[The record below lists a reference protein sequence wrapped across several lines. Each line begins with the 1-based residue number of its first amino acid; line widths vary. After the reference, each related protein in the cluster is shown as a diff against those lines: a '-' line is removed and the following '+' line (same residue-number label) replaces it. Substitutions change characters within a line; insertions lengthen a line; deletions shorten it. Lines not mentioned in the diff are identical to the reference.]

1 MADGNPGTGAGA
13 SDGIVDIIVE
23 IPAGGRN
30 KYEYD
35 HDLHVIRLDRRLFTA
50 TAYPTDYGFVPE
62 TLALDGDPLDAM
74 VLLADPTFPGC
85 MVRMRVL
92 GVFWMRDEKGPDAKL
107 LGVLEHDPNWDHV
120 VDLEGLPDHLLAEIE
135 HFFTI
140 YKDLEP
146 GKTSYIGGFE
156 GKTEALRELDECRV
170 RYRTL
175 RAEGPSE
182 TRPEGPSETGCAGPA

>member
-1 MADGNPGTGAGA
+1 MIDPPVDGN
-13 SDGIVDIIVE
+13 IVDVVVE
-23 IPAGGRN
+23 IPAGSRN

-35 HDLHVIRLDRRLFTA
+35 HRLHVIRLDRRLFTA

-85 MVRMRVL
+85 VVRTRIL
-92 GVFWMRDEKGPDAKL
+92 GVMWMHDEHGPDAKL
-107 LGVLEHDPNWDHV
+107 LGVLEHDPRWDHV
-120 VDLEGLPDHLLAEIE
+120 QELQDLPKHLLAEIE

-146 GKTSYIGGFE
+146 GKESQIAGFD
-156 GKTEALRELDECRV
+156 GVPAALRELEACRD
-170 RYRTL
+170 RYRAL
-175 RAEGPSE
+175 ERD
-182 TRPEGPSETGCAGPA
+182 RR

>member
-1 MADGNPGTGAGA
+1 MADGTVHGGIAMT
-13 SDGIVDIIVE
+13 DGIVDIVVE
-23 IPAGGRN
+23 IPAGSRN

-35 HDLHVIRLDRRLFTA
+35 HERHVIRLDRRLFTA

-120 VDLEGLPDHLLAEIE
+120 VDLGDLPGHLLAEIE

-156 GKTEALRELDECRV
+156 GKAEALRELDECRE
-170 RYRTL
+170 RYR
-175 RAEGPSE
+175 ASGPDSP
-182 TRPEGPSETGCAGPA
+182 RPA